1 MKKNKI
7 SYFDLRLF
15 KKVMD
20 YAKPYIKTYYVVLIS
35 AILLSIFS
43 TLNPY
48 LLKITVDDYIT
59 PKNYSG
65 LMTFI
70 LIMLIVLLFEV
81 TFQYVFVFY
90 ANWLGQMVI
99 KDIRVSLFK
108 KLVSFKMMFFDK
120 SAVGRLVTRSV
131 SDIESIAN
139 IFSQGLFMILADFLK
154 MGIVII
160 IMLVVNF
167 ELSVVVFSILPLI
180 IYATRIFQSSMKKA
194 FEQVRIEI
202 SNMNTFLQERITGM
216 RIVQIF
222 NRENKE
228 LQAFKLINERHKKA
242 WLKTVWYNSI
252 FFPIAE
258 LSTSVTL
265 GLLVWYGG
273 LRAYADD
280 NFSLGVLFLFI
291 QLSQNLFRPL
301 RQIADKF
308 NTLQMGMVAADRVF
322 EIIDKQEQSDNRLI
336 KLPDDLKGEI
346 IVEDLSFSYE
356 TGQDVLKNL
365 NIHIDPGEKVALVG
379 STGSG
384 KSTLINLML
393 LLYEYKK
400 GDIKLDGV
408 SINKISKNNLR
419 SKIAS
424 VSQDIF
430 LFADSIYNNVTLY
443 NPNITLNDVEKAA
456 TEIGIDKF
464 IKKLPNGFE
473 QIVNEGGTILS
484 SGQRQLIS
492 FLRAYVS
499 NPKIL
504 ILDEATSSVDSFTEE
519 LIQIATD
526 RIINNKTSI
535 IIAHRLTTIKKA
547 DKIIVLERG
556 EVVETGTHTE
566 LLKIQGGYYNKLHE
580 FQFKEEKIS

>member
-1 MKKNKI
+1 
-7 SYFDLRLF
+7 
-15 KKVMD
+15 
-20 YAKPYIKTYYVVLIS
+20 
-35 AILLSIFS
+35 
-43 TLNPY
+43 
-48 LLKITVDDYIT
+48 
-59 PKNYSG
+59 
-65 LMTFI
+65 
-70 LIMLIVLLFEV
+70 
-81 TFQYVFVFY
+81 
-90 ANWLGQMVI
+90 
-99 KDIRVSLFK
+99 
-108 KLVSFKMMFFDK
+108 
-120 SAVGRLVTRSV
+120 
-131 SDIESIAN
+131 
-139 IFSQGLFMILADFLK
+139 
-154 MGIVII
+154 
-160 IMLVVNF
+160 
-167 ELSVVVFSILPLI
+167 
-180 IYATRIFQSSMKKA
+180 
-194 FEQVRIEI
+194 
-202 SNMNTFLQERITGM
+202 
-216 RIVQIF
+216 
-222 NRENKE
+222 
-228 LQAFKLINERHKKA
+228 
-242 WLKTVWYNSI
+242 
-252 FFPIAE
+252 
-258 LSTSVTL
+258 
-265 GLLVWYGG
+265 
-273 LRAYADD
+273 
-280 NFSLGVLFLFI
+280 
-291 QLSQNLFRPL
+291 
-301 RQIADKF
+301 
-308 NTLQMGMVAADRVF
+308 MGMVAADRVF
-322 EIIDKQEQSDNRLI
+322 EIIDKQEPSDNRLV

-393 LLYEYKK
+393 LLYEYKR

-556 EVVETGTHTE
+556 EIVETGTHTE
-566 LLKIQGGYYNKLHE
+566 LIKIQGGYYNKLHE
-580 FQFKEEKIS
+580 FQFKEEILS

>member
-1 MKKNKI
+1 
-7 SYFDLRLF
+7 
-15 KKVMD
+15 
-20 YAKPYIKTYYVVLIS
+20 
-35 AILLSIFS
+35 
-43 TLNPY
+43 
-48 LLKITVDDYIT
+48 
-59 PKNYSG
+59 
-65 LMTFI
+65 
-70 LIMLIVLLFEV
+70 
-81 TFQYVFVFY
+81 
-90 ANWLGQMVI
+90 
-99 KDIRVSLFK
+99 
-108 KLVSFKMMFFDK
+108 
-120 SAVGRLVTRSV
+120 
-131 SDIESIAN
+131 
-139 IFSQGLFMILADFLK
+139 
-154 MGIVII
+154 
-160 IMLVVNF
+160 
-167 ELSVVVFSILPLI
+167 
-180 IYATRIFQSSMKKA
+180 
-194 FEQVRIEI
+194 
-202 SNMNTFLQERITGM
+202 MNTFLQERITGM

-322 EIIDKQEQSDNRLI
+322 EIIDKQEPSDNRLV

-393 LLYEYKK
+393 LLYEYKR

-430 LFADSIYNNVTLY
+430 LFALLFLLIYSVLSLQSLNSHS
-443 NPNITLNDVEKAA
+443 NI
-456 TEIGIDKF
+456 
-464 IKKLPNGFE
+464 
-473 QIVNEGGTILS
+473 
-484 SGQRQLIS
+484 
-492 FLRAYVS
+492 FLRKS
-499 NPKIL
+499 
-504 ILDEATSSVDSFTEE
+504 
-519 LIQIATD
+519 
-526 RIINNKTSI
+526 
-535 IIAHRLTTIKKA
+535 
-547 DKIIVLERG
+547 
-556 EVVETGTHTE
+556 
-566 LLKIQGGYYNKLHE
+566 
-580 FQFKEEKIS
+580 